1 MSALAGFMLL
11 GIAIG
16 YARGG
21 RLNELGNARLRHAWL
36 LAIALGMQLAAN
48 TPDQR
53 WVAVGLILGSF
64 AMIGVFALV
73 NRSALGM
80 GVIALGAAMNFAVIA
95 ANGGMP
101 VSAEALRAAGED
113 PGALILRGK
122 HFVDHGQ
129 ATLRFLSDVIAWPLR
144 PAIVSIGDL
153 VLWSGITLLLQDLMQ
168 PRAQAEPE
176 RMPWVEVG

>member
-16 YARGG
+16 YARRGS
-21 RLNELGNARLRHAWL
+21 LAELGRARFRHPWL
-36 LAIALGMQLAAN
+36 LGVALAMQLAAN
-48 TPDQR
+48 TPDR
-53 WVAVGLILGSF
+53 RAVAVGLILGSF
-64 AMIGVFALV
+64 GFIALFALA
-73 NRSALGM
+73 NRGAPGM
-80 GVIALGAAMNFAVIA
+80 SVIAIGAALNFIVIA

-101 VSAEALRAAGED
+101 VSADALRSSGED
-113 PGALILRGK
+113 PSTLVLRGK

-129 ATLRFLSDVIAWPLR
+129 ASLRFLSDVIAWPLR

-153 VLWSGITLLLQDLMQ
+153 VLWSGITVLLQGLMQ
-168 PRAQAEPE
+168 PRAREDAG